1 VCTNLAALSDA
12 HAPTAACFL
21 HGIEELILLAYR
33 NCIFF
38 FFFFFLALEDTVS
51 VLPVESLRRQLGKG
65 KSLSS
70 MIVSNG

>member
-38 FFFFFLALEDTVS
+38 FLALEDTVS

>member
-1 VCTNLAALSDA
+1 LCPGFRKKAKGEGES
-12 HAPTAACFL
+12 
-21 HGIEELILLAYR
+21 GES
-33 NCIFF
+33 
-38 FFFFFLALEDTVS
+38 FFFLALEDTVS